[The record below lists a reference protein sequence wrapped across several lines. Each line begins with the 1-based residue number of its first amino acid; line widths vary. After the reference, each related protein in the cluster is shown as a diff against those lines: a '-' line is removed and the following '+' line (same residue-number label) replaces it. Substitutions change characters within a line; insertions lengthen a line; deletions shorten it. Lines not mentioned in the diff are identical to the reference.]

1 MTTNDGNGAACSPS
15 PKGGIGMR
23 VYRVWYEP
31 YLYPGESDFID
42 VTASTIEEAI
52 EFARTIGHAEDA
64 YPID

>member
-1 MTTNDGNGAACSPS
+1 MTATGLLAAPH

-31 YLYPGESDFID
+31 YLYPGENDYID
-42 VTASTIEEAI
+42 VTASTMEEAI
-52 EFARTIGHAEDA
+52 EFARTIGYAEDA